1 MVVLGGWVLLMS
13 EVPLYLLHGEV
24 GVRLC
29 ECTKKHQSSYAKA
42 KRCEDPSHNTRTILT
57 P

>member
-24 GVRLC
+24 GVRGYASVLQS
-29 ECTKKHQSSYAKA
+29 TKAPIQRQNAA
-42 KRCEDPSHNTRTILT
+42 RIPRTT
-57 P
+57 PGLS